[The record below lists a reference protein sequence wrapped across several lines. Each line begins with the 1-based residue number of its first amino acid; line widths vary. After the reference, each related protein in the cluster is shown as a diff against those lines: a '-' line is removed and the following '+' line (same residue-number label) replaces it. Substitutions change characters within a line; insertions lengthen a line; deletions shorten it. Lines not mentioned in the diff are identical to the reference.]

1 MYAIL
6 MTKRRLTQIEKR
18 IKRIKSELTEIEEMR
33 PGSLTQ
39 QYKDRERLS
48 GAFYQ
53 LSYTHEMKSR
63 TNYIRKDFVRSVR
76 QQIKSYKRFK
86 KLTTEWVAL
95 GIEHSKLS
103 MNLKKD

>member
-1 MYAIL
+1 
-6 MTKRRLTQIEKR
+6 MTNRRRTQIEKR
-18 IKRIKSELTEIEEMR
+18 IERIKSEIAEIGEMR

-39 QYKDRERLS
+39 QYKDRQRKS
-48 GAFYQ
+48 GPFYQ

-63 TNYIRKDFVRSVR
+63 TNYIRKDFVSMVR
-76 QQIKSYKRFK
+76 KQIKNYKRFK

-103 MNLKKD
+103 MKPKKD